1 DFFMKPDPSRMYE
14 TAWQIALRLFVL
26 VTIAIVT
33 GLIIGHVAAALAVVF
48 AGYLFFQLRNLLI
61 LDRWVRFRSVLS
73 PPDIGGPW
81 GDVIAVIARIYR
93 RKQFHKQ
100 RVVSLLREFRRL
112 TGGMPD
118 GAVLLGEHNE
128 LLWFNHKAE
137 RWLNL
142 RRKRDVGIRI
152 ENLLRYPAFVQYLE
166 RGDYSQS
173 VTVPLSGEQEQWL
186 SFHLVRAEGSF
197 QRLLIVRDIT
207 REMRMESMRKDFV
220 ANASH
225 ELRSPLTVISGY
237 LDALAD
243 DAALDHVWHEP
254 LQEMRR
260 QAERMRTL
268 VEELLQLS
276 RLENTSEPHEEQR
289 VDVPGLLSLLRKD
302 VMALEH
308 RPDIRLHLD
317 SRACLMGSETELQSV
332 FANLVSNAIKYTPES
347 GTVDI
352 RWWQDEQGAHLSVI
366 DTGIGIAQEHLPRL
380 TERFYRVDSGRSRK
394 LGGFGLGLSI
404 VKHVLQRHGGTLTI
418 TSELGKGSN
427 FTCHFPVSRIMKEE
441 APITVVRNQSVMN

>member
-1 DFFMKPDPSRMYE
+1 MKRSSPRITD

-26 VTIAIVT
+26 VTAALLV
-33 GLIIGHVAAALAVVF
+33 GLITSHIAAALVVVL
-48 AGYLFFQLRNLLI
+48 ASYLFFQLRNLLI
-61 LDRWVRFRSVLS
+61 VDRWVRFRSVLE

-81 GDVIAVIARIYR
+81 GEVVAVIARIYR
-93 RKQFHKQ
+93 RKQYHKQ

-118 GAVLLGEHNE
+118 GAALLGDNNE

-152 ENLLRYPAFVQYLE
+152 ENLVRYPAFVSYLE
-166 RGDYSQS
+166 RGDYAQS
-173 VTVPLSGEQEQWL
+173 VTVLVAGEQEQWL

-207 REMRMESMRKDFV
+207 REMRMESMRRDFV

-243 DAALDHVWHEP
+243 DAGLDQVWHEP

-276 RLENTSEPHEEQR
+276 RLENTSEPREQQR
-289 VDVPGLLSLLRKD
+289 VDVPGLLALLRKD
-302 VMALEH
+302 ALTLEH
-308 RPDIRLHLD
+308 RPEIRLHLD
-317 SRACLMGSETELQSV
+317 SNACLLGSETELQSV
-332 FANLVSNAIKYTPES
+332 FTNIVSNAIKYTPVT

-394 LGGFGLGLSI
+394 LGGFGLGLAI
-404 VKHVLQRHGGTLTI
+404 VKHALQRHDGTLTV

-427 FTCHFPVSRIMKEE
+427 FTCHFPVSRI
-441 APITVVRNQSVMN
+441 AHDDYSIDVRSNQSVMN

>member
-1 DFFMKPDPSRMYE
+1 MKSISSRVNE
-14 TAWQIALRLFVL
+14 TAWQIAWRL
-26 VTIAIVT
+26 VTLLSIALVV
-33 GLIIGHVAAALAVVF
+33 GLITDQVGAALALAF
-48 AGYLFFQLRNLLI
+48 AGYLFFQLRSLLI
-61 LDRWVRFRSVLS
+61 VDRWVRFRSVLE

-81 GDVIAVIARIYR
+81 GEVIAVIARIYR

-118 GAVLLGEHNE
+118 GAVLLGQRNE

-142 RRKRDVGIRI
+142 RRKRDFGIRI
-152 ENLLRYPAFVQYLE
+152 ENLVRYPAFVNYLE
-166 RGDYSQS
+166 RGDYSHS
-173 VTVPLSGEQEQWL
+173 VTVLMSGEQEQWL
-186 SFHLVRAEGSF
+186 SFHLVQAEGSF
-197 QRLLIVRDIT
+197 QRLLIIRDLT
-207 REMRMESMRKDFV
+207 REMRIESMRKDFV

-237 LDALAD
+237 LDALND
-243 DAALDHVWHEP
+243 DASLDHVWHEP

-268 VEELLQLS
+268 IEELLQLS
-276 RLENTSEPHEEQR
+276 RLENSNDAHEEQR
-289 VDVPGLLSLLRKD
+289 VDVPGLLALLRKD

-308 RPDIRLHLD
+308 RPDIQLHLD
-317 SRACLMGSETELQSV
+317 SDACLQGSETELQSV

-347 GTVDI
+347 GTINI
-352 RWWQDEQGAHLSVI
+352 RWWDDEQGAHLSVI

-394 LGGFGLGLSI
+394 LGGFGLGLAI
-404 VKHVLQRHGGTLTI
+404 VKHALQRHEATLTVA
-418 TSELGKGSN
+418 SELGKGSN
-427 FTCHFPVSRIMKEE
+427 FTCHFPTSRIHRNVVVNE
-441 APITVVRNQSVMN
+441 PVRNQSVMN

>member
-1 DFFMKPDPSRMYE
+1 MKSISRRIPD
-14 TAWQIALRLFVL
+14 TAWQIVLRLSALITV
-26 VTIAIVT
+26 AIIL
-33 GLIIGHVAAALAVVF
+33 GLIFDHVAVALALLF

-61 LDRWVRFRSVLS
+61 LDRWVRFRSVLP

-81 GDVIAVIARIYR
+81 GEVIAVIARIYR

-100 RVVSLLREFRRL
+100 RVASLLREFRRL

-118 GAVLLGEHNE
+118 GAVLLGERNE
-128 LLWFNHKAE
+128 LLWFNEKAE
-137 RWLNL
+137 RWLSL

-152 ENLLRYPAFVQYLE
+152 ENLVRYPTFVQYLE

-173 VTVPLSGEQEQWL
+173 VTVSTGNDQEHWL
-186 SFHLVRAEGSF
+186 SLHLVRAEGSL
-197 QRLLIVRDIT
+197 QRLLIVRDVT

-243 DAALDHVWHEP
+243 DAALDKVWQEP

-276 RLENTSEPHEEQR
+276 RLEGVRTVHEEQR

-302 VMALEH
+302 VMSLEH
-308 RPDIRLHLD
+308 RPEIRLQLD
-317 SRACLMGSETELQSV
+317 SNACLMGSETELQSV
-332 FANLVSNAIKYTPES
+332 FFNLVSNAMKYTPET
-347 GTVDI
+347 GNVDI
-352 RWWQDEQGAHLSVI
+352 RWWCDDQGAHLSVT
-366 DTGIGIAQEHLPRL
+366 DNGIGIAAEHLPRL
-380 TERFYRVDSGRSRK
+380 TERFYRVDQGRSRK

-404 VKHVLQRHGGTLTI
+404 VKHALQRHGATLSI
-418 TSELGKGSN
+418 ESEEGKGSV
-427 FTCHFPVSRIMKEE
+427 FTCHFPVASVVQESSR
-441 APITVVRNQSVMN
+441 VQVGRNQVVMK

>member
-1 DFFMKPDPSRMYE
+1 MKTISSRVNE
-14 TAWQIALRLFVL
+14 TAWQIAWRLISL
-26 VTIAIVT
+26 ISIAVVI
-33 GLIIGHVAAALAVVF
+33 GLIINHVGAALAVAF

-61 LDRWVRFRSVLS
+61 LDRWVRFRSVLA

-81 GDVIAVIARIYR
+81 GEVIAVIARIYR
-93 RKQFHKQ
+93 RKQYHKQ

-118 GAVLLGEHNE
+118 GAVLLGERNE

-137 RWLNL
+137 RFLNL
-142 RRKRDVGIRI
+142 RRKRDFGIRI
-152 ENLLRYPAFVQYLE
+152 ENLVRYPIFVDYLE
-166 RGDYSQS
+166 KGDYSQS
-173 VTVPLSGEQEQWL
+173 VTVHISGEQDQWL
-186 SFHLVRAEGSF
+186 SLHLVRAEGSL

-243 DAALDHVWHEP
+243 DAALDQVWQEP

-289 VDVPGLLSLLRKD
+289 VDVPGLLSLLKKD
-302 VMALEH
+302 AMALEH
-308 RPDIRLHLD
+308 RPDIHLHLD
-317 SRACLMGSETELQSV
+317 SKVCLTGSETELQSV
-332 FANLVSNAIKYTPES
+332 FANLLSNAIKYTPAS
-347 GTVDI
+347 GRIDL
-352 RWWQDEQGAHLSVI
+352 RWWDDEKGAHLSVI

-404 VKHVLQRHGGTLTI
+404 VKHALQRHGGTLTI

-427 FTCHFPVSRIMKEE
+427 FTCHFPTARVLRESS
-441 APITVVRNQSVMN
+441 AALNRNQSVMN

>member
-1 DFFMKPDPSRMYE
+1 MKTISSRVNE
-14 TAWQIALRLFVL
+14 TAWQIAWRL
-26 VTIAIVT
+26 VTLIVAALIV
-33 GLIIGHVAAALAVVF
+33 GLITDHVGAALAVVF
-48 AGYLFFQLRNLLI
+48 AAYLFFQLRNLLI

-81 GDVIAVIARIYR
+81 GEVIAVIARIYR

-100 RVVSLLREFRRL
+100 RVISLLREFRRL

-118 GAVLLGEHNE
+118 GAVLLGERNE

-142 RRKRDVGIRI
+142 RRKRDFGNRI
-152 ENLLRYPAFVQYLE
+152 ENLVRYPAFVDYLE

-173 VTVPLSGEQEQWL
+173 VTVQLSGEQEQWL

-243 DAALDHVWHEP
+243 DAALDQVWHEP

-289 VDVPGLLSLLRKD
+289 VDVAGLLSLLRKD
-302 VMALEH
+302 VMTLEH
-308 RPDIRLHLD
+308 RPNIRLHLD
-317 SRACLMGSETELQSV
+317 STACLTGSETELQSV
-332 FANLVSNAIKYTPES
+332 FANLLSNAIKYTPES
-347 GTVDI
+347 GSVDI
-352 RWWQDEQGAHLSVI
+352 RWWDDEKGAHLSVI

-418 TSELGKGSN
+418 SSELGKGSN
-427 FTCHFPVSRIMKEE
+427 FTCHFPVSRVLRDQV
-441 APITVVRNQSVMN
+441 AVPSRNQSVTN